1 MHLAMWLLL
10 LLANGWQLPEL
21 NALRCPAENAA
32 PLQFQLVRQCQRA
45 ATTEALA
52 LESTPTLE
60 ACMKLA
66 RELRGLALNYAPGG
80 PERRTNRFE
89 QQPRDA
95 YDKEA
100 RKRLTVFEQPAD
112 FFNCHV
118 LQCPQNI
125 SFAGMLN
132 DSRFDYYS
140 LYGRPTA
147 LHNISCVPH
156 VGLFVFYTRPA
167 SYLNAS
173 RSCSHASEFSGSLAH
188 VASEARTYA
197 LSRWL
202 FEYNKQRAGEQPVPG
217 IFLAY
222 VGLQFNSSS
231 SLRPMDYRNA
241 QQESLLCFLYRAWH
255 EGHPRSGGSQANA
268 SCVALT
274 PKGTWQTLS
283 CERELPFI
291 CEIFTP
297 ARSSTNRQLDTGAN
311 AADACY

>member
-1 MHLAMWLLL
+1 MWLLL

-21 NALRCPAENAA
+21 SALRCPAENAA

-45 ATTEALA
+45 ATAEALA

-100 RKRLTVFEQPAD
+100 RKRLTVSEQPAEY
-112 FFNCHV
+112 FNCHV

-140 LYGRPTA
+140 LYGRPTGKRA
-147 LHNISCVPH
+147 ARLKGGPNLKANPQRCTTSAACRVWDSLCSIHDP
-156 VGLFVFYTRPA
+156 PA
-167 SYLNAS
+167 
-173 RSCSHASEFSGSLAH
+173 
-188 VASEARTYA
+188 
-197 LSRWL
+197 
-202 FEYNKQRAGEQPVPG
+202 
-217 IFLAY
+217 I
-222 VGLQFNSSS
+222 
-231 SLRPMDYRNA
+231 
-241 QQESLLCFLYRAWH
+241 
-255 EGHPRSGGSQANA
+255 
-268 SCVALT
+268 
-274 PKGTWQTLS
+274 
-283 CERELPFI
+283 
-291 CEIFTP
+291 
-297 ARSSTNRQLDTGAN
+297 
-311 AADACY
+311 